1 MDDRD
6 SRYQPDE
13 TRKHNV
19 IGGIVIPGR
28 GPAESSRVGLVWGA
42 LIVAAGVVLL
52 LDHLGFI
59 TIGSLFRFWPMILIF
74 FGVGHLFAPSN
85 RVWGLILIVVGA
97 VFQLNNLG
105 FTRIGFGD
113 LWPIAIIAVGLVL
126 IWGALR
132 PSVASKI
139 SANLRGSIGSI
150 GPAGLADST
159 DSTDMFN
166 AIAIFS
172 GCERRVKSQNFKGG
186 RATSIFGGVELDL
199 RDAKIADDQATIEVN
214 CIFGGVEI
222 RVPDNWNV
230 HSTSIPVLGGFS
242 DKTHISSAEDPA
254 GGRRKTLVITGA
266 IVFGGVEIDN

>member
-6 SRYQPDE
+6 SHPQGDE
-13 TRKHNV
+13 TRRPNV
-19 IGGIVIPGR
+19 VGGIVIRGR
-28 GPAESSRVGLVWGA
+28 GPTESSRVGLVWGA
-42 LIVAAGVVLL
+42 LIVAAGVALL

-59 TIGSLFRFWPMILIF
+59 AIGSLFRFWPMILIF

-85 RVWGLILIVVGA
+85 RVWGLILILVGA

-132 PSVASKI
+132 PSVVSKI
-139 SANLRGSIGSI
+139 SANLAGSIGST
-150 GPAGLADST
+150 GLTGSP

-166 AIAIFS
+166 AVAIFS

-199 RDAKIADDQATIEVN
+199 RDAKIAADQATIEVN

-222 RVPDNWNV
+222 RVPENWNV

-254 GGRRKTLVITGA
+254 GGPRKTLVITGA

>member
-6 SRYQPDE
+6 NRPQPDDPRRNHLL
-13 TRKHNV
+13 TGV
-19 IGGIVIPGR
+19 ILRGR
-28 GPAESSRVGLVWGA
+28 GQSESSRVGLVWGA
-42 LIVAAGVVLL
+42 LIVAAGVALL

-74 FGVGHLFAPSN
+74 FGVGHLFTPSN

-105 FTRIGFGD
+105 FTRIVIGD
-113 LWPIAIIAVGLVL
+113 LWPVAIIAVGLVL

-132 PSVASKI
+132 PPPAAKI
-139 SANLRGSIGSI
+139 
-150 GPAGLADST
+150 ST

-166 AIAIFS
+166 AVAIFS

-199 RDAKIADDQATIEVN
+199 RDAQIDGDEATIEVN
-214 CIFGGVEI
+214 CIFGGAEI
-222 RVPDNWNV
+222 RVPDSWNV
-230 HSTSIPVLGGFS
+230 HSKSIPVLGGFS
-242 DKTHISSAEDPA
+242 DKTHISSAQDTT
-254 GGRRKTLVITGA
+254 GGKRKTLIITGA
-266 IVFGGVEIDN
+266 VVFGGVEIDN

>member
-6 SRYQPDE
+6 NRPQRDE
-13 TRKHNV
+13 ARKPRVLAGV
-19 IGGIVIPGR
+19 IIRSKGQS
-28 GPAESSRVGLVWGA
+28 ESSRVGLVWGA
-42 LIVAAGVVLL
+42 LIVAAGVAIL

-59 TIGSLFRFWPMILIF
+59 TVGSLFRFWPMILIF

-113 LWPIAIIAVGLVL
+113 LWPLAIIAVGLVL
-126 IWGALR
+126 MWGALR
-132 PSVASKI
+132 PSFASRI
-139 SANLRGSIGSI
+139 SSNLAGSIGSI
-150 GPAGLADST
+150 GSTDSA

-166 AIAIFS
+166 AVAIFS
-172 GCERRVKSQNFKGG
+172 GCERRVKSQNFRGG

-199 RDAKIADDQATIEVN
+199 RDAKIEGDEAVIEVN

-242 DKTHISSAEDPA
+242 DKTHISAAEDPA
-254 GGRRKTLVITGA
+254 GGKRKTLVVTGA

>member
-6 SRYQPDE
+6 NRPQPGESR
-13 TRKHNV
+13 RHNLLA
-19 IGGIVIPGR
+19 GIIIRGR
-28 GPAESSRVGLVWGA
+28 ASSESSQVGLVWGA
-42 LIVAAGVVLL
+42 LIVAAGIALL
-52 LDHLGFI
+52 LDHLGFL
-59 TIGSLFRFWPMILIF
+59 TIGSLWRFWPMILIF
-74 FGVGHLFAPSN
+74 FGVGHLFTPSN
-85 RVWGLILIVVGA
+85 RVWGLILIGVGA
-97 VFQLNNLG
+97 IFQLNNLG
-105 FTRIGFGD
+105 FTRIGIGD
-113 LWPIAIIAVGLVL
+113 LWPVAIIAVGLVL
-126 IWGALR
+126 MWGALR
-132 PSVASKI
+132 PPNVSK
-139 SANLRGSIGSI
+139 
-150 GPAGLADST
+150 GPI

-166 AIAIFS
+166 AVAIFS

-199 RDAKIADDQATIEVN
+199 RDAKIEGDEATIEVN

-254 GGRRKTLVITGA
+254 GGKRKTLIITGA